1 MTFKDLNITSTCL
14 FKPLFEESFGGA
26 DDQINGNLLP
36 FQVNDDVYLIDT
48 YHIDEYSHENYE
60 NYVEKLIKNGN
71 NIYKIIPFVNDFYYR
86 HAYKINSIEDLNNRF
101 ELICDLKDYISCNE
115 SYFYTYGIEDRIK
128 FSALKYDGETTWL
141 IKKGAI
147 KNITLQ
153 INNLIMRINK
163 HISYTTPEVYC
174 AIDDI
179 KALKELIK
187 ENPDCEYNKDMYDKT
202 LEWYDYMRKIIDE
215 IDKKYEEIF
224 FERGK

>member
-101 ELICDLKDYISCNE
+101 ELI
-115 SYFYTYGIEDRIK
+115 F
-128 FSALKYDGETTWL
+128 
-141 IKKGAI
+141 
-147 KNITLQ
+147 
-153 INNLIMRINK
+153 
-163 HISYTTPEVYC
+163 TPMV
-174 AIDDI
+174 
-179 KALKELIK
+179 
-187 ENPDCEYNKDMYDKT
+187 
-202 LEWYDYMRKIIDE
+202 
-215 IDKKYEEIF
+215 
-224 FERGK
+224 

>member
-1 MTFKDLNITSTCL
+1 MTFKDLNITSTSL

-36 FQVNDDVYLIDT
+36 FQVNDEVYLIDT

-71 NIYKIIPFVNDFYYR
+71 NIYKVIPFVNDFYYR

-115 SYFYTYGIEDRIK
+115 SYFYTYGVEDRIK
-128 FSALKYDGETTWL
+128 FSALKYDGECIWL

-147 KNITLQ
+147 RNITLQ
-153 INNLIMRINK
+153 INKLIVRVK
-163 HISYTTPEVYC
+163 EHISYTTPEVYC
-174 AIDDI
+174 EIEDI
-179 KALKELIK
+179 KTLKELIK
-187 ENPDCEYNKDMYDKT
+187 ENPNCDYNKDMYAKT
-202 LEWYDYMRKIIDE
+202 LEWYDYMSKISEE

>member
-14 FKPLFEESFGGA
+14 FKPLFEESLGWD

-48 YHIDEYSHENYE
+48 YHITDYHHMYE
-60 NYVEKLIKNGN
+60 NYVEKLIENGN
-71 NIYKIIPFVNDFYYR
+71 KIYKVIPFIIDFYYR

-101 ELICDLKDYISCNE
+101 ELICDLRDYVQCSESNFYDYI
-115 SYFYTYGIEDRIK
+115 IEDRIK

-153 INNLIMRINK
+153 INNLIMRVNK
-163 HISYTTPEVYC
+163 HISYTKPEIYC
-174 AIDDI
+174 GIDDI

-187 ENPDCEYNKDMYDKT
+187 ENPNCDYNKGMYDKT
-202 LEWYDYMRKIIDE
+202 IKWYDYMSKISDE